1 MALNE
6 QNNNII
12 KQNNAL
18 KEELKKVYLTVENL
32 KNKTQTN
39 QINHPSSQNFPMG
52 SYASSLTYNL
62 NNTPQSSN
70 TRKRPN
76 EAVAEESAR
85 KKNQTTNI
93 ITQPIQKSLLNFNS
107 FNPAQKASPIIYNN
121 NPNNNGYIVAGAKQ
135 AEKRQRNLQNKQ
147 YTQNVGRGLDS
158 NLIARQRKFFVYFG
172 NISISATKEDVE
184 KELKRI
190 LNNIQYD
197 DFVEINENDPNRK
210 FTSFKFSIGYLDKEI
225 INNKDIWPRYSIVNK
240 FKLSLEEWKK
250 ISANSSK
257 KSNNTTALNTN
268 SASSSASLTSNI
280 EKTASL
286 AIPTNQNSSS
296 EETITIDQ

>member
-1 MALNE
+1 M
-6 QNNNII
+6 
-12 KQNNAL
+12 
-18 KEELKKVYLTVENL
+18 
-32 KNKTQTN
+32 
-39 QINHPSSQNFPMG
+39 
-52 SYASSLTYNL
+52 
-62 NNTPQSSN
+62 
-70 TRKRPN
+70 
-76 EAVAEESAR
+76 
-85 KKNQTTNI
+85 
-93 ITQPIQKSLLNFNS
+93 
-107 FNPAQKASPIIYNN
+107 
-121 NPNNNGYIVAGAKQ
+121 
-135 AEKRQRNLQNKQ
+135 
-147 YTQNVGRGLDS
+147 
-158 NLIARQRKFFVYFG
+158 
-172 NISISATKEDVE
+172 
-184 KELKRI
+184 
-190 LNNIQYD
+190 NNIQYD

-210 FTSFKFSIGYLDKEI
+210 FKSFKFSIGYLDKEI